1 MPTSATTATKLSWEA
16 PKVLMTKQL
25 WSFSKLQ
32 KLKNGLISAS
42 FITNPVTNRPVNYAV
57 HEIRTPLGIS
67 EFGGSRSIL
76 FNLDEDN
83 PQHSELISNLSILAS
98 EAQAKYPNIQ
108 IKSPVTFE
116 KYKWQLKIKVTN
128 DTEFLE
134 ADGETVI
141 EDIDP
146 GKFKNCFV
154 DILFK
159 PTMIWVRGQEGGISL
174 KLEALQRILP
184 EEYPQKPSRRPPR
197 LMRSPAVN
205 NE

>member
-1 MPTSATTATKLSWEA
+1 MPTSATSAK
-16 PKVLMTKQL
+16 LMTKQL
-25 WSFSKLQ
+25 WSFSTLQ
-32 KLKNGLISAS
+32 RLRNGLISAS
-42 FITNPVTNRPVNYAV
+42 FISNPVTNRPVNYAV

-83 PQHSELISNLSILAS
+83 PQHSEIISNLSILAS

-108 IKSPVTFE
+108 IKSPVTFSE

-128 DTEFLE
+128 DTEFLQ
-134 ADGETVI
+134 ADGETEI
-141 EDIDP
+141 KNISTGD
-146 GKFKNCFV
+146 FKNCYV

-159 PTMIWVRGQEGGISL
+159 PTMVWVRGNDGGISL
-174 KLEALQRILP
+174 KLEALQRIPP
-184 EEYPQKPSRRPPR
+184 EEYPQKPSRKPPR
-197 LMRSPAVN
+197 LMKSPAVN